1 MFEKL
6 LSVLPYN
13 PSIIDKFYFYSK
25 RIKSEKSVR
34 RMTLVIIVIGFL
46 VQFFA
51 VFSPPTPTLADSPN
65 DLINGG
71 FSSASQAAS
80 DCSNNI
86 QDYGSILAY
95 YGITCSMVAN
105 ASTVTIN
112 SDASNHQLYSM
123 GRLPY
128 SIAGESTVNI
138 PGISTPFYVRFLW
151 GWDRPGTTSY
161 YQALQIN
168 TAKQTFYLLYPCGN
182 LTSIGLPVPN
192 PPPAPQPQPTC
203 PAGTTGTYPNCVKP
217 IKPTCPAGTTGT
229 YPNCVKPLPLP
240 YCQTLVST
248 ENPYACIQTSK
259 SAQNVTESI
268 NNANN
273 TEAQP
278 GDVIEYTL
286 NAKNVGDQTINNYVF
301 QDNLSYVL
309 DYSSIINL
317 DGGTLKNN
325 NEIVWPPV
333 NIGGN
338 QTVSKQ
344 FEVRVDNPIPSTPTS
359 TSDPNYFNLVM
370 SNTFGNTI
378 NINLPS
384 PPAKTIETVTTTS
397 LPNTGPGSSLVVV
410 GIIAVFAGF
419 FFYRS
424 RILVKETD
432 IIIKET
438 VPIGE

>member
-34 RMTLVIIVIGFL
+34 RMTLVIVVIGFL

-65 DLINGG
+65 DLVNGG
-71 FSSASQAAS
+71 FSSAAQAAS
-80 DCSNNI
+80 DCTNNV
-86 QDYGSILAY
+86 QDYGTILAN
-95 YGITCSMVAN
+95 YGINCNMVAS
-105 ASTVTIN
+105 AKTVTIN
-112 SDASNHQLYSM
+112 SDAYNHQLYSM

-128 SIAGESTVNI
+128 NIAGESTVNI
-138 PGISTPFYVRFLW
+138 QGINTPFYVRYLW

-161 YQALQIN
+161 YQALQID
-168 TAKQTFYLLYPCGN
+168 TANQTFFLLYPCGN
-182 LTSIGLPVPN
+182 LTSVGF
-192 PPPAPQPQPTC
+192 PQPNLPIQPTC
-203 PAGTTGTYPNCVKP
+203 PSGTTGTPPNCVSTV
-217 IKPTCPAGTTGT
+217 KPTCPSGTTGT
-229 YPNCVKPLPLP
+229 PPNCVTPQPVV
-240 YCQTLVST
+240 YCQTLVSS
-248 ENPYACIQTSK
+248 ENPYACINTSK
-259 SAQNVTESI
+259 TAENITQSV
-268 NNANN
+268 NNANG
-273 TEAQP
+273 TTAQP
-278 GDVIEYTL
+278 GDVIQYTL
-286 NAKNVGDQTINNYVF
+286 TAKNVGDQTVNNYVF

-309 DYSSIINL
+309 DYSSIVNL
-317 DGGTLKNN
+317 DGGTLKSN
-325 NEIVWPPV
+325 NEIVWPPL
-333 NIGGN
+333 NISGN

-344 FEVRVDNPIPSTPTS
+344 FEVKVDNPIPATPTS

-384 PPAKTIETVTTTS
+384 PPAKTIETVTTTT
-397 LPNTGPGSSLVVV
+397 LPNTGPGTSLFVV
-410 GIIAVFAGF
+410 GVITIFAGF

-432 IIIKET
+432 IVIKET
-438 VPIGE
+438 VPAGE

>member
-34 RMTLVIIVIGFL
+34 RMTLVIVVIGFL

-65 DLINGG
+65 DLVNGG
-71 FSSASQAAS
+71 FSSAAQAAS
-80 DCSNNI
+80 DCTNNV
-86 QDYGSILAY
+86 QDYGTILAN
-95 YGITCSMVAN
+95 YGINCNMVAS
-105 ASTVTIN
+105 AKTVTIN
-112 SDASNHQLYSM
+112 SDAYNHQLYSM

-138 PGISTPFYVRFLW
+138 QGINTPFYVRYLW

-161 YQALQIN
+161 YQALQID
-168 TAKQTFYLLYPCGN
+168 TANQTFFLLYPCGN
-182 LTSIGLPVPN
+182 LTSIGLPSSNHPT
-192 PPPAPQPQPTC
+192 QITC
-203 PAGTTGTYPNCVKP
+203 PSGSTGTPPNCVSTL
-217 IKPTCPAGTTGT
+217 KPTCPSGSTGT
-229 YPNCVKPLPLP
+229 PPNCVQSKPLP
-240 YCQTLVST
+240 YCQTLVSS

-259 SAQNVTESI
+259 SAKNITQSV
-268 NNANN
+268 NNAGG
-273 TEAQP
+273 TTAQP
-278 GDVIEYTL
+278 GDLIEYTL
-286 NAKNVGDQTINNYVF
+286 YAKNVGDQTVNNYVF

-309 DYSSIINL
+309 DYSSIVNL
-317 DGGTLKNN
+317 DGGTLKSN

-333 NIGGN
+333 NISGN

-344 FEVRVDNPIPSTPTS
+344 FEVKVDNPIPTTPTS

-384 PPAKTIETVTTTS
+384 PPAKTIETVTTTT
-397 LPNTGPGSSLVVV
+397 LPNTGPGTSLFVV
-410 GIIAVFAGF
+410 GVITIFAGF

-432 IIIKET
+432 IVIKET
-438 VPIGE
+438 VPAGE

>member
-6 LSVLPYN
+6 LSILPYN
-13 PSIIDKFYFYSK
+13 PSIIDKFYFYSN

-34 RMTLVIIVIGFL
+34 RMTLVILVIGFL

-51 VFSPPTPTLADSPN
+51 VFSPPTPTLAASPN

-71 FSSASQAAS
+71 FSSASEAAS

-86 QDYGSILAY
+86 QNYESILSY

-112 SDASNHQLYSM
+112 SDTYNHQLYSM

-128 SIAGESTVNI
+128 NIAGESTVNI
-138 PGISTPFYVRFLW
+138 PGISTPFYVRYLW

-168 TAKQTFYLLYPCGN
+168 TAKQSYYLLYPCGN
-182 LTSIGLPVPN
+182 LTSIGFPIPN
-192 PPPAPQPQPTC
+192 PPPPPQPNPTC
-203 PAGTTGTYPNCVKP
+203 PIGTTGTPPNCVKP
-217 IKPTCPAGTTGT
+217 TVATCPIGTTGT
-229 YPNCVKPLPLP
+229 PPNCVKPQALP
-240 YCQTLVST
+240 YCQTLIST

-259 SAQNVTESI
+259 SAQNITESI

-273 TEAQP
+273 TKAQP

-286 NAKNVGDQTINNYVF
+286 NAKNIGNQTVNNYVF

-309 DYSSIINL
+309 DYSNVINL
-317 DGGTLKNN
+317 NGGSLNSN
-325 NEIVWPPV
+325 DEIVWPPV
-333 NIGGN
+333 NIGAN
-338 QTVSKQ
+338 QTISKQ
-344 FEVRVDNPIPSTPTS
+344 FEVKVDNPIPSTPTS
-359 TSDPNYFNLVM
+359 TSDPNYFNLIM

-384 PPAKTIETVTTTS
+384 PPAKTIETVTTTT
-397 LPNTGPGSSLVVV
+397 LPNTGPGTSLIVV
-410 GIIAVFAGF
+410 GIITVIAGF

-424 RILVKETD
+424 RILVKESD
-432 IIIKET
+432 IVIKET